1 MYLANSMQIK
11 AVRENTVV
19 ATNILTR
26 QERTIEEVDSVVL
39 ALGGVANDSLYK
51 ALKGKVAEL
60 YVIGQAGPAQDAR
73 LHPGRTSRRKDGVG
87 RVPQPGLWDQLRWST
102 VFAMKS

>member
-60 YVIGQAGPAQDAR
+60 YVIGQALAP
-73 LHPGRTSRRKDGVG
+73 RKMLDSTLDGLRVG
-87 RVPQPGLWDQLRWST
+87 RMV
-102 VFAMKS
+102 